1 MTGPTRQGG
10 IVTRKIIDEKAKKQ
24 LLAAFKTLKQ
34 PVSLILFTQKHA
46 CRPCGEQEDILR
58 EVKALSDKITLEVK
72 DLVDDAPLA
81 RAYRVDKVPGTVV
94 LGKKD
99 YGIRFYGIT
108 AGYEFTSLIE
118 AIAMVSR
125 ETSGL
130 SPEAEPLLKIIDVP
144 VHLEIMVTLTCPY
157 CPQMVHV
164 AHQLAMANDNIRADM
179 VESSEFPQL
188 VQRYRVSG
196 VPRTVINEA
205 PAFEGALPPLD
216 AILGILKVVK
226 PDVYNRIDEEMR
238 KEAGERQ
245 VAEVGE
251 DRLYDILI
259 VGAGPAAMSAA
270 IYGIR
275 KGLDIAMIGDHMG
288 GQITD
293 TASIENWLG
302 IPSISGEDITV
313 QFRNHAERYALAEL
327 LNVKVLAVAQQPYG
341 FAVKTSNDRFFRSR
355 SVVYCAGKKY
365 RRLGVPGEQRF
376 QGRGIAFCAT
386 CDAPLYAD
394 KRVAVVGGGNSA
406 FTAARDLLYYA
417 REIHIVNILATFQA
431 DPVLMKA
438 VSAAKQVRLH
448 PATYVKEF
456 LGDETLTGIRLE
468 SKDGMLADLPID
480 GAFLEIGLEPNTA
493 PVKDLLPLNEQRE
506 IPVNKDQSTVVPG
519 FFAAGDVTDEP
530 EKQIVVAAG
539 AGAKAALA
547 AARYVEDLKAAAMPV
562 SS

>member
-1 MTGPTRQGG
+1 MA
-10 IVTRKIIDEKAKKQ
+10 RKLVDEKAQKQ

-34 PVSLILFTQKHA
+34 PVTLLLFTQKHA
-46 CRPCGEQEDILR
+46 CRPCDEQMEILK
-58 EVKALSDKITLEVK
+58 EIKALSNKIALEIK
-72 DLVDDAPLA
+72 DLIDDAPLA
-81 RAYRVDKVPGTVV
+81 RQYKVDKVPGTVI

-118 AIAMVSR
+118 AITMVSR
-125 ETSGL
+125 GESGL
-130 SPEAEPLLKIIDVP
+130 PPEVEPLLKMIDIP
-144 VHLEIMVTLTCPY
+144 EHLEIMVTLSCPY
-157 CPQMVHV
+157 CPHMVHV

-216 AILGILKVVK
+216 AILGILKAIK

-238 KEAGERQ
+238 REAGERQ
-245 VAEVGE
+245 VVEVSD

-275 KGLDIAMIGDHMG
+275 KGLDIALIGDHMG

-302 IPSISGEDITV
+302 IPSISGEDISV

-341 FAVKTSNDRFFRSR
+341 FAVKASNDRFYRSR
-355 SVVYCAGKKY
+355 SVIYCTGKEY

-376 QGRGIAFCAT
+376 QGNGIAFCAT
-386 CDAPLYAD
+386 CDAPLYVD

-406 FTAARDLLYYA
+406 FTAARDLLHYA
-417 REIHIVNILATFQA
+417 REIHVINILDTFQA
-431 DPVLMKA
+431 DPVLIKA

-456 LGDETLTGIRLE
+456 LGDEMLTGIRLE
-468 SKDGMLADLPID
+468 SQDGKLMDLPID

-493 PVKDLLPLNEQRE
+493 PVRDLLPLNEQRE
-506 IPVNKDQSTVVPG
+506 IPVNKDQSTVIPG

-547 AARYVEDLKAAAMPV
+547 AARYIEDLKAAVNPERP
-562 SS
+562 

>member
-1 MTGPTRQGG
+1 M
-10 IVTRKIIDEKAKKQ
+10 TRKMIDEKAKKQ
-24 LLAAFKTLKQ
+24 LLAAFKNLKQ

-58 EVKALSDKITLEVK
+58 EVKALSDRITLEVK

-81 RAYRVDKVPGTVV
+81 REYRVDKVPGTVV

-130 SPEAEPLLKIIDVP
+130 PPEAEPLLKIIDVP

-205 PAFEGALPPLD
+205 PAFEGALPPMD
-216 AILGILKVVK
+216 AILGILKAVK

-245 VAEVGE
+245 VVDVGE

-355 SVVYCAGKKY
+355 SVVYCAGKEY

-386 CDAPLYAD
+386 CDAPLYVD

-417 REIHIVNILATFQA
+417 REIHIINILDTFQA

-448 PATYVKEF
+448 PSTYVKEF
-456 LGDETLTGIRLE
+456 LGDEMLTGIRLE
-468 SKDGMLADLPID
+468 SKDGKLTDLPID

-493 PVKDLLPLNEQRE
+493 PVKDLLPLNDQRE
-506 IPVNKDQSTVVPG
+506 IPVNRDQSTVVPG

-562 SS
+562 PS

>member
-1 MTGPTRQGG
+1 MDS
-10 IVTRKIIDEKAKKQ
+10 KILDEKAQKKLQ
-24 LLAAFKTLKQ
+24 AVFENLKS
-34 PVSLILFTQKHA
+34 PVKLILFTQKNA
-46 CRPCGEQEDILR
+46 CHPCMEQQGILR
-58 EVKALSDKITLEVK
+58 EVETLSDKITLEIR
-72 DLVDDAPLA
+72 DMIDDALLA
-81 RAYRVDKVPGTVV
+81 REYKVGKVPATIV

-108 AGYEFTSLIE
+108 AGYEFTSLVE
-118 AIAMVSR
+118 AIQMVSR
-125 ETSGL
+125 GSSGL
-130 SPEAEPLLKIIDVP
+130 PHDIEPLLKMIDTP

-164 AHQLAMANDNIRADM
+164 AHQLAMANENIRADM
-179 VESSEFPQL
+179 VESAEFPQL

-196 VPRTVINEA
+196 VPRTVINEQ

-216 AILGILKVVK
+216 AVLGILKAVK

-238 KEAGERQ
+238 QLRGERQ
-245 VAEVGE
+245 VAEIST
-251 DRLYDILI
+251 DRVYDILI

-275 KGLDIAMIGDHMG
+275 KGLDIALIGDHVG

-313 QFRNHAERYALAEL
+313 QFRNHAERYALAER
-327 LNVKVLAVAQQPYG
+327 LNVKILSVERHSEG
-341 FAVKTSNDRFFRSR
+341 FAAKAADDKIYYSR
-355 SVVYCAGKKY
+355 SIVYCAGKEY

-376 QGRGIAFCAT
+376 QGSGIAFCAT
-386 CDAPLYAD
+386 CDAPLYLD

-406 FTAARDLLYYA
+406 FTAARDLLHYA
-417 REIHIVNILATFQA
+417 REIHIINIQENFQA
-431 DPVLMKA
+431 DPVLIQA
-438 VSAAKQVRLH
+438 VTEATQVHLH

-456 LGDETLTGIRLE
+456 LGEDILSGIRLE
-468 SKDGMLADLPID
+468 TADGSLIDLPVD
-480 GAFLEIGLEPNTA
+480 GAFLEIGLEANTG
-493 PVKDLLPLNEQRE
+493 PVRDLLPLNEMGE
-506 IPVNKDQSTVVPG
+506 IPVNKDQSTTVPG

-547 AARYVEDLKAAAMPV
+547 AARYVENLKMATRPTL
-562 SS
+562 SSS